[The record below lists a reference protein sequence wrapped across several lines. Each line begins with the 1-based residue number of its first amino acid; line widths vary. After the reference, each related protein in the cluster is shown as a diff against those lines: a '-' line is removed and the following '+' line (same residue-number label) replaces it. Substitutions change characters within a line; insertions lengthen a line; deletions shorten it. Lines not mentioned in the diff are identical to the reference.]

1 MLLPLLFSA
10 FAAPVTVDLSGT
22 VPSRA
27 SPLVGV
33 IAGPTSPDSPV
44 DLTQKFHEFGIRSV
58 RNNDFHDDRLDMEG
72 IFNCGGSTY
81 PSWTGCDAADDR
93 FYNWAPSD
101 AMMKT
106 FKDGALEP
114 MLRLGGES
122 QNAGRN
128 HDFKGPQDAAQER
141 AWITAAT
148 KVATRY
154 RAQYTYLDIWTE
166 FPGPQ
171 FWDRDQPS
179 FYSFWADAYRAVK
192 AAVPEARVGGPGFN
206 VFATKKMLMGE
217 RRLLV
222 VEFLTELHA
231 KGVRPDWIGWHIF
244 SNDPQEY
251 ADAGKAYRRLLDGTG
266 EYSRVPWAAD
276 GWFKGVELVLD
287 AFGTTDRDRQ
297 EPLDAA
303 VVYELHHGARG
314 AAVLGAALAAIA
326 ETDTTRAYYY
336 RANDPTAVPE
346 GAARRGGAGAPAAG
360 HRGPGGPGG
369 RGGGSRG
376 GGRGGGGGGGGGGEG
391 GGGGDSGFTGL
402 FDPTGAPKKAAHAFR
417 LWNRFTAA
425 YPTELAA
432 AAVTGGARVVYAKGT
447 AGTAL
452 YIANPTDAEVSLD
465 TKGPLTLSKAAGA
478 SLWLV
483 DATHDAP
490 AAEPLPAGALKLPAW
505 SVALVTLP

>member
-1 MLLPLLFSA
+1 MLLPLLLSA
-10 FAAPVTVDLSGT
+10 FAAPVTVDLSASAA
-22 VPSRA
+22 SRA
-27 SPLVGV
+27 TPLVGV
-33 IAGPTSPDSPV
+33 IAGPTTPDSSV
-44 DLTQKFHEFGIRSV
+44 DLTQKFHEFGIKSV

-81 PSWTGCDAADDR
+81 PSWSGCDAADER
-93 FYNWAPSD
+93 FYNWGPSD
-101 AMMKT
+101 AMMQT
-106 FKDGALEP
+106 LKDGALEP
-114 MLRLGGES
+114 FLRLGGES

-128 HDFKGPQDAAQER
+128 HDFKGPRDAAQER

-154 RAQYTYLDIWTE
+154 RGQYTYLDIWTE

-171 FWDRDQPS
+171 FWDRDQDS
-179 FYSFWADAYRAVK
+179 FAPFWAEAYRAVK

-222 VEFLTELHA
+222 VDFLTELHS

-287 AFGTTDRDRQ
+287 AFGTTDRDHQ
-297 EPLDAA
+297 VPLEQSVIYD
-303 VVYELHHGARG
+303 LHHGARG
-314 AAVLGAALAAIA
+314 AAVLGGALAALA

-336 RANDPTAVPE
+336 RANDPLPSAERSSHP
-346 GAARRGGAGAPAAG
+346 AGPVAPAG
-360 HRGPGGPGG
+360 GRRGPGG
-369 RGGGSRG
+369 RGGRG
-376 GGRGGGGGGGGGGEG
+376 GGGGPGGGGGGGGESAG
-391 GGGGDSGFTGL
+391 PDSGFTGL
-402 FDPTGAPKKAAHAFR
+402 FDPKGAPKKSAHAFR

-425 YPTELAA
+425 YPNELAA
-432 AAVTGGARVVYAKGT
+432 VAATGGARVVYAKGA

-452 YIANPTDAEVSLD
+452 YVANPTDAEVTLD
-465 TKGPLTLSKAAGA
+465 TRGPLTLSKATGA
-478 SLWLV
+478 SRWLL
-483 DATHDAP
+483 DGTHDAP
-490 AAEPLPAGALKLPAW
+490 AAEPLPAGPLKLPPW
-505 SVALVTLP
+505 SVVLVTLP